1 MRDIVG
7 LYLNPPERALVLCA
21 DEKSQIQALDRTQPI
36 LPMRPGQA
44 ERRTYDYKRH
54 GTTSLFAAL
63 DVASGKVIGELHR
76 RHRSTEFR
84 QFLDRIDAEVPT
96 DLEVHLVLDN
106 YITHKTPL
114 IQRWLLR
121 HPRFHLHFTP
131 TYSSWINQVER
142 WFAQLTDK
150 QLAPREPPQH
160 ACTGGC
166 HPPVPHQ
173 SQRRS
178 ETVRV
183 GQVRRRHHRQHRSL
197 RTTNFCDRTLAG
209 RPLIVAGDLVA
220 PAASI
225 GALVEAL
232 TKARLQATT
241 RSSADKPVR
250 SSNRSRPNFFRQIG
264 LRSAASESE
273 DQSGV
278 FGRAPR
284 HVTADAR
291 ATNLAARLEERTQL
305 EREIAEQR
313 DQAGVFGELAYD
325 LRQDRLVAFL
335 QDRALQA
342 LAAAGTRH
350 LQGLSGDRYALR
362 FAKHTFWVVDRW
374 SLVGVITH
382 VRDLAEALPRIEVEK
397 WTRGSR
403 LLALSE

>member
-1 MRDIVG
+1 M
-7 LYLNPPERALVLCA
+7 
-21 DEKSQIQALDRTQPI
+21 
-36 LPMRPGQA
+36 
-44 ERRTYDYKRH
+44 
-54 GTTSLFAAL
+54 FAAL
-63 DVASGKVIGELHR
+63 DVATGKVIGELHR

-84 QFLDRIDAEVPT
+84 KFLDRIDAEVPT
-96 DLEVHLVLDN
+96 DLDVHLVLDN
-106 YITHKTPL
+106 YTTHKTPL
-114 IQRWLLR
+114 IHRWLLR

-142 WFAQLTDK
+142 WFAELTEK
-150 QLAPREPPQH
+150 QLRRGSHRSTRALE
-160 ACTGGC
+160 AC
-166 HPPVPHQ
+166 HPPVPGQ

-178 ETVRV
+178 KTVRL
-183 GQVRRRHHRQHRSL
+183 GQVGGRHHRQHRSL
-197 RTTNFCDRTLAG
+197 RTTNFWDRTLAG

-220 PAASI
+220 AASI

-241 RSSADKPVR
+241 RSSAHKPVH
-250 SSNRSRPNFFRQIG
+250 SSNRSRPNFFRQIE

-273 DQSGV
+273 YQSGV

-291 ATNLAARLEERTQL
+291 DELGSPPGGAQQL

-313 DQAGVFGELAYD
+313 DQAGQAFGELAYD
-325 LRQDRLVAFL
+325 LRQAPSRCVPAGP
-335 QDRALQA
+335 RAPGVGRGWHAPPARPVWRSIRAA
-342 LAAAGTRH
+342 L
-350 LQGLSGDRYALR
+350 
-362 FAKHTFWVVDRW
+362 AKHTFWVVDRW